1 MTSKLL
7 EHIDGLCGYYNL
19 KSYDDQ
25 RTPEGTLA
33 KSTKEFGDSWSIED
47 SECAPIKC
55 PVSFQ
60 TAAWDKCSFLKFEF
74 IFFKKEAGQWTSNAN
89 FLIFIGKILS
99 PNVTDLTKQLW
110 TRPFSVAWTLCATV
124 WVRSRIN

>member
-25 RTPEGTLA
+25 RTPEGALA

-60 TAAWDKCSFLKFEF
+60 TAAWDKCSFLRLEF
-74 IFFKKEAGQWTSNAN
+74 IFQESF
-89 FLIFIGKILS
+89 
-99 PNVTDLTKQLW
+99 
-110 TRPFSVAWTLCATV
+110 
-124 WVRSRIN
+124 